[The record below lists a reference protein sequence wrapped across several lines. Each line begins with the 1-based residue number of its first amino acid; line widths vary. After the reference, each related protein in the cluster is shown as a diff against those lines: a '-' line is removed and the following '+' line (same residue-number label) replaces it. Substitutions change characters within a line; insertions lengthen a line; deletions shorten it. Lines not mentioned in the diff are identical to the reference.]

1 MDRTSYLISAMT
13 RDGSA
18 RILCTDT
25 KAITQTA
32 IEIHSLSRTCAAA
45 LGRALTATSIMGY
58 MLQDDT
64 STLTLQF
71 KGDGPIGSVVCV
83 SDAHGNVRGYCE
95 NPSLELPANAAGKID
110 VGGAIGSGMLFVI
123 RDLGLETPYIGQSPI
138 VTGEI
143 AEDITEYFAKSEQTP
158 TICALGVRVN
168 RDGSCKSSGGFFVQ
182 LLPFA
187 DEAIIPKLEENLKT
201 IESVSALLAEGLTP
215 EEIIS
220 KVFFGIEYD
229 LFDPAETAYR
239 CNCSRE
245 RYFNAIKSLAKDDFE
260 KLRESDEPIEA
271 CCQFCGKKYTF
282 DLSEFSE

>member
-1 MDRTSYLISAMT
+1 MDKTSYLISAMT

-45 LGRALTATSIMGY
+45 LGRALTAASIMGY

-83 SDAHGNVRGYCE
+83 SDACGNVRGYCE

-158 TICALGVRVN
+158 TVCALGVRVN
-168 RDGSCKSSGGFFVQ
+168 RDGSCKSSGGFLVQ

-201 IESVSALLAEGLTP
+201 IDSVSALLADGLTP
-215 EEIIS
+215 EEIIA
-220 KVFFGIEYD
+220 KVFSGIEYD
-229 LFDPAETAYR
+229 LFDPAETSYR

-260 KLRESDEPIEA
+260 KLRESNEPIEA
-271 CCQFCGKKYTF
+271 CCQFCGKKYVFELT
-282 DLSEFSE
+282 EFS